1 MPQQSRNSSSTEKS
15 TVIESTSIPARFFE
29 TKRLAVILEILIIAS
44 VIFYAYLLLG
54 TLLITSTWL
63 DPKTVESLVNLVA
76 LATEWSPALI
86 LPTFITLLWWLHA
99 SYDNLEALHEPM
111 AHSAIWTVVGFFIP
125 LYNWVAPCEA
135 IKEVHQK
142 STNADSMYVGI
153 WQKLWIAHL
162 VFDLGLAVSVFG
174 VNEITAFQLSLFV
187 NSALLLTTRLI
198 VRHVTSAQYSRHDLL
213 EIN

>member
-1 MPQQSRNSSSTEKS
+1 MSQQSQSDS
-15 TVIESTSIPARFFE
+15 TVDQSTIEESIAGPARFFE
-29 TKRLAVILEILIIAS
+29 TKRLAVILETLIIAS

-63 DPKTVESLVNLVA
+63 DPKTVESLVNLIT

-86 LPTFITLLWWLHA
+86 ITTFITLLWWLHA
-99 SYDNLEALHEPM
+99 SYDNLEALHESI

-142 STNADSMYVGI
+142 STHEDSKYVGI

-162 VFDLGLAVSVFG
+162 VFDLGLAVGVFG
-174 VNEITAFQLSLFV
+174 VNEITGFELSLLV
-187 NSALLLTTRLI
+187 NSALLLITRLI
-198 VRHVTSAQYSRHDLL
+198 VKQVTHAQYSRHELL